1 MNPAE
6 FIEDVL
12 KADDGDEGLSPSDNV
27 YLRFRQTVDPGMFDA
42 EFDVIPAKSRAVRSR
57 WTGKPYTD
65 QTLRS
70 HVLNGAAFGARLNH
84 ALSRLDSSAA
94 LPETE
99 LLKVLALYAC
109 HDLHKTREAQQRR
122 AGATDRKNADKDITK
137 SETKAYVDRL
147 RLSQLDTN
155 LDPDDYRASALAAE
169 ENSGRHAESPSRV
182 FTRYRE
188 WIRVMDAAAGLDVP
202 VVDDHLE
209 ERVQAIDSDVCLASH
224 SFDDTKGLSTNIL
237 HTTITDEI
245 CASTPAAL
253 VVYFVDG
260 ALYLVP
266 DGTDIVDPFKSE
278 NTSAKEITDSFIET
292 LREAR
297 TEFADPERM
306 TTGINPDFQKGK
318 LDISA
323 SMYLLSGVET
333 SLRSARHLLRDRSE
347 NSDWGEYNTY
357 EYAVQVGIAGD
368 LLSEPLP
375 STEKAI
381 PLGLQLSTYYGELYY
396 PLSGEERRDAIR
408 HLCKALNIPDVG
420 EWISAETEN
429 WYLEYVTDTPSR
441 RTLSTLAERFN
452 ADQSDVAEDLTSG
465 VKLTSGGTRSFPIL
479 IAAAFLQSDN
489 EAGVRWD
496 ERPLETILEAAEEH
510 LLSYYRSWPTDWDH
524 SAPISVTDS
533 DTSASKREQFERVK
547 EGLIWKSHPEY
558 VRQNL
563 QVNQRPIFDTDASK
577 TKLGQYGRSSQP
589 HVCLLCDDVLIGS
602 RSLDDFKTTGSGD
615 ITFGFSHYKP
625 ITTEKGEPKSAICP
639 QCELELTLRDAVHD
653 TSSDGESHYLF
664 LAPDYFYAPG
674 DVLIEQRIREAVYFA
689 SGLTLLQLARS
700 IVVGDKTTRASI
712 VEEIFSEFDSAR
724 EGANDA
730 SFRNMVRNYDA
741 MYKQDGALGL
751 FRIDPPRRGTQS
763 RKPITRIP
771 SGLVSSMVAT
781 GMAWLTSSRV
791 LLTKTQ
797 IPVTQFD
804 EFNEQVHLNNL
815 PGVVKRFTGN
825 EVSISYRR
833 DLGISPESFNIDSRL
848 TQSISSS
855 MLLDDADP
863 VDESAEVAENGADS
877 AHDSECGKTT
887 SLDSTD
893 RVSRHVN
900 IELETDLETTLY
912 KLASLFTVA
921 FRAHGT
927 EIQRVKTVLN
937 RAKEPFPGAETMLR
951 GKEQSTDPRALHSAL
966 VLDTLLYPT
975 MSNRIDAL
983 ADAGFNTLQPDA
995 QSTSNYEYERLF
1007 RVARESIS
1015 DGLAQNA
1022 SQDELIDIVTGDVM
1036 KAAARAETPGYDDV
1050 SRKREPAEEFS
1061 TIFVDDIF
1069 YGLCDGDFYELRR
1082 HENHLASGYNAAI
1095 RRRLQEFFDEHRE

>member
-1 MNPAE
+1 MNPE
-6 FIEDVL
+6 TFIEDVL
-12 KADDGDEGLSPSDNV
+12 KTDDSGEELSPSDNV

-42 EFDVIPAKSRAVRSR
+42 EFDVTPAKSRAVRSR

-70 HVLNGAAFGARLNH
+70 HVLNGAAFGSRLNH
-84 ALSRLDSSAA
+84 ALTQLDSSAA
-94 LPETE
+94 LSEEE
-99 LLKVLALYAC
+99 LLEALALYAC
-109 HDLHKTREAQQRR
+109 HDLHKTREAQRRR
-122 AGATDRKNADKDITK
+122 AEARDRPNADKDITE
-137 SETKAYVDRL
+137 SETERYIDRL
-147 RLSQLDTN
+147 RLSKLDID
-155 LDPDDYRASALAAE
+155 LEPEDYRASALAAE
-169 ENSGRHAESPSRV
+169 ENSGRHAESPSRA
-182 FTRYRE
+182 FSRYRE
-188 WIRVMDAAAGLDVP
+188 WIRVMDAAAGLDTPTVS
-202 VVDDHLE
+202 DGLE
-209 ERVQAIDSDVCLASH
+209 ERVQAIDSDVHLASH

-245 CASTPAAL
+245 CASTPAVL

-266 DGTDIVDPFKSE
+266 DGPDIADSFKSGD
-278 NTSAKEITDSFIET
+278 TSAEGVTDSFIDT

-297 TEFADPERM
+297 TEFTDPERM

-318 LDISA
+318 LDISS

-347 NSDWGEYNTY
+347 NSEWGEYNTY
-357 EYAVQVGIAGD
+357 EYAIQVGIAGD
-368 LLSEPLP
+368 LLSDPLP

-396 PLSGEERRDAIR
+396 PISGEERRDAIK
-408 HLCKALNIPDVG
+408 HLCKALDIPNVG
-420 EWISAETEN
+420 EWISAETED
-429 WYLEYVTDTPSR
+429 WYLEYATDSPSR
-441 RTLSTLAERFN
+441 NTLNTLAERFD
-452 ADQSDVAEDLTSG
+452 ADQSDVEADLTSG

-479 IAAAFLQSDN
+479 IAAAFLQSHN
-489 EAGVRWD
+489 ESGIRWD
-496 ERPLETILEAAEEH
+496 ERPLQTILEAAEEH
-510 LLSYYRSWPTDWDH
+510 LLSYYRSWPPEWDQ
-524 SAPISVTDS
+524 SAPISVAN
-533 DTSASKREQFERVK
+533 SAEPTTKCERFERGK
-547 EGLIWKSHPEY
+547 EGLLWESHPEY
-558 VRQNL
+558 IRQNL
-563 QVNQRPIFDTDASK
+563 QVNQRSIFDTAASK
-577 TKLGQYGRSSQP
+577 TKIGQYNRSSQP

-602 RSLDDFKTTGSGD
+602 GSLDDFKTTGSGD

-625 ITTEKGEPKSAICP
+625 LTTEKGEPKSAICP

-674 DVLIEQRIREAVYFA
+674 DVLIEQRIRETVYFA
-689 SGLTLLQLARS
+689 GGLTLLRLARS
-700 IVVGDKTTRASI
+700 IVVGDETTRASI
-712 VEEIFSEFDSAR
+712 VEEIFAEFASAR
-724 EGANDA
+724 EDANDE
-730 SFRNMVRNYDA
+730 SFRNAVKNYDA

-751 FRIDPPRRGTQS
+751 FRIDPPRRDTQS
-763 RKPITRIP
+763 GKPITRIP
-771 SGLVSSMVAT
+771 RGLASAMVAI

-791 LLTKTQ
+791 LLTETQ

-804 EFNEQVHLNNL
+804 EFNEQVHLSNL

-833 DLGISPESFNIDSRL
+833 DLGISPESFSIDSRL
-848 TQSISSS
+848 TQSTSPST
-855 MLLDDADP
+855 LTDDAEH
-863 VDESAEVAENGADS
+863 VDESAEVAESDADS
-877 AHDSECGKTT
+877 THDFESAGAEALDSEDGT
-887 SLDSTD
+887 S
-893 RVSRHVN
+893 RRVN

-912 KLASLFTVA
+912 KLASLFTVT

-927 EIQRVKTVLN
+927 AIQRVKTVLN
-937 RAKEPFPGAETMLR
+937 RAKEPFPGAETMLK
-951 GKEQSTDPRALHSAL
+951 GEEQNADPRALHSAL
-966 VLDTLLYPT
+966 LLDTLLYPT

-995 QSTSNYEYERLF
+995 QSASNYEYERLF

-1015 DGLAQNA
+1015 DGLTQNA
-1022 SQDELIDIVTGDVM
+1022 CRDELIDIVTGDVM
-1036 KAAARAETPGYDDV
+1036 KAAARAENPGYDDV
-1050 SRKREPAEEFS
+1050 SYKREPAEEFS

-1069 YGLCDGDFYELRR
+1069 HGLCDGDFYELRR